1 MGCAEYLDVAVANTM
16 IAAYRAA
23 LLQQEQERIAQK
35 ALLEQGKADV
45 LAARLLITT
54 IVNHWK
60 EIQGKIGEK
69 FAAENVVGAL
79 DLVGTPFTPAKHG
92 LDNVFQDSQNRM
104 VALEAK
110 CCKGSPFSELHQ
122 TKHGKEFVDNEW
134 FDRKAELMQKSSSAQ
149 YTPDNARLGK
159 QIQQAIKDNNLRA
172 VLVHINPETKT
183 VTLYERVSEDK
194 FDMVYQWE
202 WSDSNE

>member
-1 MGCAEYLDVAVANTM
+1 MGCAEFADVAVVDTM

-23 LLQQEQERIAQK
+23 LLQQEQERIAQE
-35 ALLEQGKADV
+35 ALLEQGKQDV

-69 FAAENVVGAL
+69 FVAENVVGAL
-79 DLVGTPFTPAKHG
+79 DLLPTDFTAAKHG
-92 LDNVFQDSQNRM
+92 FDNVFRDSQKNM
-104 VALEAK
+104 VVLESK
-110 CCKGSPFSELHQ
+110 CTTGSPFSALHTTQ
-122 TKHGKEFVDNEW
+122 HGKQLGNQW
-134 FDRKAELMQKSSSAQ
+134 IARQAELMQNQNSAQ
-149 YTPDNARLGK
+149 HTPENTRLGE
-159 QIQQAIKDNNLRA
+159 QIQQAIQDNVLRA
-172 VLVHINPETKT
+172 VLVHTNPETKT

-202 WSDSNE
+202 WSDSND